1 MKLIIVPRCTFRS
14 ALPKMSAR
22 PESHRAHSGYI
33 AILAIHYK
41 FGRILSLWLSAYF
54 SFFLGQDAAFAV
66 IHFRWNMA
74 LCIINA
80 QHSFAVMDSCCRILV
95 CPGQGSP
102 GQNSGIHEKYGS
114 WYKNEHTI
122 VHAWFCLMDHQGK
135 KRTAFAFVWS

>member
-1 MKLIIVPRCTFRS
+1 MVHNESVRSSVRRILVLLMRALGNSLGEAAWKGNMKLIIVPRCTFRS

-22 PESHRAHSGYI
+22 PKSHRAHSGCI

-54 SFFLGQDAAFAV
+54 SFFLGQDATFAV

-80 QHSFAVMDSCCRILV
+80 QHSFAVMDSCCRVFV

-102 GQNSGIHEKYGS
+102 SQNSGIH
-114 WYKNEHTI
+114 
-122 VHAWFCLMDHQGK
+122 A
-135 KRTAFAFVWS
+135 